1 MEYSES
7 YFRKKANMK
16 VMIVWLLI
24 CLILTAAYIIEC
36 ISGKRTLTYTIIFL
50 IVCWT
55 PVILAFLFIKL
66 KGLDTTYCKETVAVG
81 YGLFFAFVA
90 LTGTSQLTCM
100 YVYPVS
106 CILTLY
112 KDKKLMI
119 RVAILNF
126 LLVGVRLIKDIL
138 TEGITPMDVTEYEIV
153 FALVVM
159 NYLGYVLSIS
169 HTVESDGALL
179 SSVKANLDRVIET
192 IGHVKTA
199 SNAVVDGVT
208 VVCELSD
215 ENKESAEAVVSRM
228 EDLTADNLVLR
239 ERTASSMEMT
249 GKINAQVENVAG
261 LIQEMVTLMEQSV
274 NNAKNSSRQL
284 MTVVESTNEMG
295 ELSTELEKILLEFR
309 NQFNM
314 VKEETG
320 TIEHITS
327 KTNLLALNAS
337 IEAAR
342 AGEAGKGFAVVAEEI
357 RELSE
362 GTKASS
368 TGIMEALNHLTEIS
382 DKMTE
387 SITKTVQLIN
397 EARGSVDMVSE
408 SVNAITEDS
417 IKLGEN
423 VQVIDTAIREV
434 EDSNRN
440 MVDDM
445 NRVNE
450 VVELMTERIATADD
464 TTRVM
469 QSKYGETSNSILGIE
484 SVVKELVQQLGEGGF
499 MSVEDLKPGMHLTV
513 EDTDAA
519 AIYKG
524 LISTVEGK
532 EMFVAEKLEN
542 SDGTLECKKN
552 KNYKVKVVVDN
563 GVYCWEQA
571 KVVYKKEDGY
581 AITVVGSPQVQN
593 RRKYR
598 RMPLSNECTIEA
610 VTRKKVWNGRMVN
623 LSAGGFAIEITD
635 KEITSMKGTKLR
647 VTVERFPLLKDKNLE
662 GLVLRITENEGK
674 YIVGCRMMEDDK
686 DILNYVER
694 NYASE

>member
-24 CLILTAAYIIEC
+24 CLVLTVAYTIEC
-36 ISGKRTLTYTIIFL
+36 ISGKRTGAYTVVFM
-50 IVCWT
+50 IVCWV

-66 KGLDTTYCKETVAVG
+66 KGMDTTYCKETVAIG

-90 LTGTSQLTCM
+90 FTGNSLLTCM

-106 CILTLY
+106 CILILY
-112 KDKKLMI
+112 KDRKLMI
-119 RVAILNF
+119 RIAALNF
-126 LLVGVRLIKDIL
+126 LLIVARLIRDIMTVGL
-138 TEGITPMDVTEYEIV
+138 TPEDVTGYEIV

-169 HTVESDGALL
+169 HVTESEDALIG
-179 SSVKANLDRVIET
+179 SVKANLDRVIKT
-192 IGHVKTA
+192 IGQVKTA

-249 GKINAQVENVAG
+249 SKINAQVENVVG
-261 LIQEMVTLMEQSV
+261 LTQEMVTLMEQSV
-274 NNAKNSSRQL
+274 NNAKNSSQQL
-284 MTVVESTNEMG
+284 TAVVESTKEMG
-295 ELSTELEKILLEFR
+295 ELSAELENILLEFR
-309 NQFNM
+309 NQFDM

-362 GTKASS
+362 GTKSSS
-368 TGIMEALNHLTEIS
+368 TGIMEALKVLTEIS

-397 EARGSVDMVSE
+397 EARGNVDMVSE

-450 VVELMTERIATADD
+450 VVELMTERIAVADD

-469 QSKYGETSNSILGIE
+469 RSKYEETSNNILGIE
-484 SVVKELVQQLGEGGF
+484 SVVKELVLQLGEGGF
-499 MSVEDLKPGMHLTV
+499 MSTEDLQAGMYLTIEDDDTMAVYKSVISAV
-513 EDTDAA
+513 ESEGAF
-519 AIYKG
+519 
-524 LISTVEGK
+524 SVEKITGG
-532 EMFVAEKLEN
+532 
-542 SDGTLECKKN
+542 DGAFECKKS

-563 GVYCWEQA
+563 GVYCWNEA
-571 KVVYKKEDGY
+571 KVALRKEGGY
-581 AITVVGSPQVQN
+581 VITVIGNPQVQN

-598 RMPLSNECTIEA
+598 RMPLSNECTIE
-610 VTRKKVWNGRMVN
+610 VKSKGEVWKGKMVN
-623 LSAGGFAIEITD
+623 LSAGGFALELSN
-635 KEITSMKGTKLR
+635 KEIAAMKGARLN
-647 VTVERFPLLKDKNLE
+647 VTVDRFPLLTGRTLE
-662 GLVLRITENEGK
+662 GVVLRVTNNEGN

-686 DILNYVER
+686 EILKYVEQ
-694 NYASE
+694 NYAGE